1 MKVGSVQLFL
11 CILIADQHGCVYDPH
26 RDDDSRRY
34 LMGEQNIREHTDE
47 STRHAF
53 MKSLLSEVQALEAML
68 GKGMVESGVSR
79 IGAEQEMFL
88 IDKAQKPALTALD
101 VLARIDDPRFTHEL
115 GLFNIEANLSVQE
128 LKSDCLSRMEAE
140 AQEVYASAREAAH
153 QCDSEIALVGILPTL
168 TKKHLGLDAMVPTP
182 RYFAL
187 NDAILALRGGDLR
200 FTINGIDQLTVN
212 HDNLMLEACNTSFQ
226 VHFQVSPENFAH
238 LYNIAQTITGPLLAA
253 AVNSPIL
260 LGKRLWHETRISVF
274 EYSVDARSA
283 THQTRGLKP
292 RVHFGDHWVDD
303 SVTEI
308 FKEDI
313 ARFRVILTT
322 ETEDDP
328 LAMVAQGIAPKLKAL
343 CLHNGTVYRW
353 NRACYGVHNGVP
365 HLRIENRVI
374 PSGPTVL
381 DEIANT
387 AFFVGMMAGMSKEI
401 DDVRVLIPFEDVKS
415 NFMAA
420 ARDGIRA
427 QMNWFG
433 DTHMPAKQLILE
445 YLLPLAEKGLQ
456 EYAVDQGDIDRYLG
470 VLRDR
475 VTTRRTG
482 ARWALE
488 SLNNMQD
495 RGTSDQRLR
504 CLVASMVDQQTTGRP
519 ISDWGLAD
527 FCEELDWRESYLKVS
542 QFMATDLFTVRPD
555 DIVDFAATLMDWRH
569 VRHVPVEGDDGE
581 LVGLVSHRALLRLV
595 ATGRVGGEHKVTVRE
610 IMTRN
615 PVTVNSDATTVEAIR
630 LMREAQVACLP
641 VVDKGKLLGLVTEH
655 DLIVVSSHLLERYL
669 AEAE

>member
-1 MKVGSVQLFL
+1 
-11 CILIADQHGCVYDPH
+11 
-26 RDDDSRRY
+26 
-34 LMGEQNIREHTDE
+34 MGEQNVEERADE
-47 STRHAF
+47 STRQAF
-53 MKSLLSEVQALEAML
+53 MKSLLEEVRALEAML
-68 GKGMVESGVSR
+68 DKGMLESGVSR

-88 IDKAQKPALTALD
+88 IDQAQKPALTALD
-101 VLARIDDPRFTHEL
+101 VLDVIDDDRFTHEL

-128 LKSDCLSRMEAE
+128 FNSDCLSRMEAE
-140 AQEVYASAREAAH
+140 AQEVYAMARKAAH
-153 QCDSEIALVGILPTL
+153 SCDSEIALVGILPTL
-168 TKKHLGLDAMVPTP
+168 TMKNLGLDSMVPTP

-187 NDAILALRGGDLR
+187 NDAVMALRGGDLQ
-200 FTINGIDQLTVN
+200 FTINGIDQLVVK

-226 VHFQVSPENFAH
+226 VHFQVSPEDFSK

-274 EYSVDARSA
+274 EYSIDARST

-353 NRACYGVHNGVP
+353 NRPCYGVHNGVA

-374 PSGPTVL
+374 PSGPTIV

-387 AFFVGMMAGMSKEI
+387 AFFVGMMAGMADKY
-401 DDVRVLIPFEDVKS
+401 DDIRELITFDDIKT

-433 DTHMPAKQLILE
+433 DTHMPAKELILKQ
-445 YLLPLAEKGLQ
+445 LLPLAEKGLRKNG
-456 EYAVDQGDIDRYLG
+456 VDKKDIKRYLG
-470 VLRDR
+470 VIRER
-475 VTTRRTG
+475 VATRSTG
-482 ARWALE
+482 SRWALE
-488 SLNNMQD
+488 SLNNMKG
-495 RGTSDQRLR
+495 RGTEDQRLR
-504 CLVASMVDQQTTGRP
+504 CLVSSMVEQQVEGRP
-519 ISDWGLAD
+519 ITHWKLAE
-527 FCEELDWRESYLKVS
+527 FCEQQNWRDSYLKVS

-569 VRHVPVEGDDGE
+569 VLHVPVEGDDGE
-581 LVGLVSHRALLRLV
+581 LVGLVSPRALLRLV
-595 ATGRVGGEHKVTVRE
+595 ATGRVGGEHKVTVEE
-610 IMTRN
+610 IMNRN

-630 LMREAQVACLP
+630 VMRDKQVACLP
-641 VVDKGKLLGLVTEH
+641 VVDDGKLQGLITEH
-655 DLIVVSSHLLERYL
+655 DLLVVSSHLLERYL
-669 AEAE
+669 DEGE

>member
-1 MKVGSVQLFL
+1 
-11 CILIADQHGCVYDPH
+11 
-26 RDDDSRRY
+26 
-34 LMGEQNIREHTDE
+34 MGEQNIEEYASEASRQ
-47 STRHAF
+47 AF
-53 MKSLLSEVQALEAML
+53 MKSLLEEVRALEAML
-68 GKGMVESGVSR
+68 EKGMVESGVSR

-88 IDKAQKPALTALD
+88 INEAQQPALTALD
-101 VLARIDDPRFTHEL
+101 VLDRLDDERFTHEL

-128 LKSDCLSRMEAE
+128 FKSDCLSRMEAE
-140 AQEVYASAREAAH
+140 AQEVYAKAREAAH
-153 QCDSEIALVGILPTL
+153 QCGSEIALVGILPTL
-168 TKKHLGLDAMVPTP
+168 TQKNLGLDSMVPIP
-182 RYFAL
+182 RYHAL
-187 NDAILALRGGDLR
+187 NDAIMTLRGHDLQ
-200 FTINGIDQLTVN
+200 FTINGIDQLMVK

-226 VHFQVSPENFAH
+226 VHFQVSPEDFAH
-238 LYNIAQTITGPLLAA
+238 LYNIAQVVTGPLMAA

-292 RVHFGDHWVDD
+292 RVHFGNHWVDK

-313 ARFRVILTT
+313 ARFRVILTAD
-322 ETEDDP
+322 TEDDP

-353 NRACYGVHNGVP
+353 NRVCYGVHNGLP

-374 PSGPTVL
+374 PSGPTII
-381 DEIANT
+381 DEIANV
-387 AFFVGMMAGMSKEI
+387 AFFVGMMAGMADKY
-401 DDVRVLIPFEDVKS
+401 DDVRELITFDDIKA
-415 NFMAA
+415 NFIAA
-420 ARDGIRA
+420 ARAGIRA

-433 DTHMPAKQLILE
+433 DTHMPARELILDE
-445 YLLPLAEKGLQ
+445 LLPLAEAGLNK
-456 EYAVDQGDIDRYLG
+456 YGLDQKDIDLYLG

-475 VTTRRTG
+475 VSTRRNG

-488 SLNNMQD
+488 SLNGMQG
-495 RGTSDQRLR
+495 RGTEDQRMR
-504 CLVASMVDQQTTGRP
+504 CLVSSMVKQQTTGRP
-519 ISDWGLAD
+519 ISTWELAE
-527 FCEELDWRESYLKVS
+527 FCEQQSWRESYLKVS

-595 ATGRVGGEHKVTVRE
+595 AEGRVGGENKVTVKE

-630 LMREAQVACLP
+630 VMREAKVACLP
-641 VVDKGKLLGLVTEH
+641 VVDDGKLHGLVTEH

-669 AEAE
+669 EEENE